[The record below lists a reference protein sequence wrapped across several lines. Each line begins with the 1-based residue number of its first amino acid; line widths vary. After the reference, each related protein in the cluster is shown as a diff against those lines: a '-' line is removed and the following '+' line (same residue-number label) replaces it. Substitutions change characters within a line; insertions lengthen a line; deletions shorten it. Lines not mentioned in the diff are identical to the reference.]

1 MKKSLL
7 YKSKNNLDLF
17 TLKLFKKI
25 TLLEKN
31 SHTYS
36 N

>member
-7 YKSKNNLDLF
+7 YKRKNNLDLF

-25 TLLEKN
+25 TLSEKK
-31 SHTYS
+31 
-36 N
+36 